1 MTISSIPFFDE
12 WMNHDFVPDE
22 KKFIEVYDYEI
33 TDVPEEMSQSK
44 FAKAIHLARLVME
57 DYYGCDDDEEDVL
70 NDLVGCRY
78 SHDQQ
83 GRDIYDLTDEEWN
96 RLYQS
101 VPWVDCIV
109 VHITT

>member
-1 MTISSIPFFDE
+1 MINELIKLIKENPDLPI
-12 WMNHDFVPDE
+12 VPMVDS
-22 KKFIEVYDYEI
+22 EVVADDSYSWWLGKWGRCEV
-33 TDVPEEMSQSK
+33 T
-44 FAKAIHLARLVME
+44 R
-57 DYYGCDDDEEDVL
+57 YYLGRERVHFPDDDEEDVL
-70 NDLVGCRY
+70 NDLDGCRY

-109 VHITT
+109 VHITA

>member
-1 MTISSIPFFDE
+1 MP
-12 WMNHDFVPDE
+12 
-22 KKFIEVYDYEI
+22 
-33 TDVPEEMSQSK
+33 
-44 FAKAIHLARLVME
+44 R
-57 DYYGCDDDEEDVL
+57 YYLGRERVHFLDDDEEDVL